1 MAKFEFGFEETWFR
15 LIIKKINE
23 HPDLFLPSAVEKA
36 QTILRIGKLK
46 VGAARVW
53 AETAGI
59 LQKEKQRFLLTSL
72 GRMIARHDP
81 DMDDDG
87 IWWAL
92 HYNLARQDSPAWFYA
107 VYFNEFAQDIFDRA
121 MLEKYLRD
129 WWDKDH
135 EKPITDSIFDKLI
148 FSPFKQVFDGTR
160 LGNGFGFFTTHDPGG
175 YQRQPT
181 GYREP
186 PPAIVAYTLLV
197 WAQQHKRQ
205 SVYLEKLMDPWG
217 VGRVLR
223 LDRQDL
229 DRSLVEI
236 GDRYEKQVAWISH
249 TAGLNSVSI
258 MDIPPLAL
266 ISAHYRELDGATSVD
281 ALAAGIAEANELTK
295 KPAQKTLFTK

>member
-1 MAKFEFGFEETWFR
+1 MAEFKFGFEETWFR
-15 LIIKKINE
+15 LIIKKISE

-36 QTILRIGKLK
+36 QTVLRIGKLK

-59 LQKEKQRFLLTSL
+59 LQKQKQHFSLTPL
-72 GRMIARHDP
+72 GHLIERHDP

-92 HYNLARQDSPAWFYA
+92 HYNLAKQNSQAWFYA
-107 VYFNEFAQDIFDRA
+107 VYFNEFVQDIFDRD
-121 MLEKYLRD
+121 MLKKHLRA
-129 WWDKDH
+129 WWDQDH
-135 EKPITDSIFDKLI
+135 EKPMTDSTFDKLI

-160 LGNGFGFFTTHDPGG
+160 LGEDFGFFVAHENGG
-175 YQRQPT
+175 YHRQPD

-186 PPAIVAYTLLV
+186 PPAIAAFALLD
-197 WAQQHKRQ
+197 WARQQKRQ

-217 VGRVLR
+217 VGKILR
-223 LDRQDL
+223 LNRLGL
-229 DRSLVEI
+229 DKLIVDI

-258 MDIPPLAL
+258 MDISPLAL
-266 ISAHYRELDGATSVD
+266 VSAYYHELDGEAPLE
-281 ALAAGIAEANELTK
+281 ALTAGMAEAKELKK
-295 KPAQKTLFTK
+295 KPSQDKLFS